1 MATTKLCSCHIVMI
15 LSSKCLVYWKQ
26 TKKATVQ
33 EHCSTIGLPKVIIL
47 LLKYDNSFCHYFVMK
62 TLMTWPHFLVNTF
75 KTSRLKLLTT
85 ASRIPH
91 YRVKLPHWCIQC
103 YWRRSQPVN
112 WFASLLL
119 LILAT
124 RGQGNFKLHFGC
136 VIYTSLIKH
145 LFVQTVPLY

>member
-1 MATTKLCSCHIVMI
+1 MTKSRLCHKNVTATTKLCSCHIVMI

-103 YWRRSQPVN
+103 YWLAELRLQVKTR
-112 WFASLLL
+112 
-119 LILAT
+119 LIVLS
-124 RGQGNFKLHFGC
+124 R
-136 VIYTSLIKH
+136 
-145 LFVQTVPLY
+145 TVP

>member
-1 MATTKLCSCHIVMI
+1 MTKSRLCHKNVMATTKLCSCHIVMI

-91 YRVKLPHWCIQC
+91 YRVKLPHSGVSYFNNKIMTFGRPIVEQC
-103 YWRRSQPVN
+103 SW
-112 WFASLLL
+112 
-119 LILAT
+119 
-124 RGQGNFKLHFGC
+124 
-136 VIYTSLIKH
+136 
-145 LFVQTVPLY
+145 TVAFLVCFQ

>member
-1 MATTKLCSCHIVMI
+1 MPLHGKVITLSWKCTGCKENNSRNQTYDKVTKSRLCHKNVTATTKLCSCHIVMI

-47 LLKYDNSFCHYFVMK
+47 LLKYDNIFCYCFVMK
-62 TLMTWPHFLVNTF
+62 TLMTWPHFLVNTY

-91 YRVKLPHWCIQC
+91 YRIKLPHWCIRC
-103 YWRRSQPVN
+103 
-112 WFASLLL
+112 
-119 LILAT
+119 
-124 RGQGNFKLHFGC
+124 
-136 VIYTSLIKH
+136 
-145 LFVQTVPLY
+145 